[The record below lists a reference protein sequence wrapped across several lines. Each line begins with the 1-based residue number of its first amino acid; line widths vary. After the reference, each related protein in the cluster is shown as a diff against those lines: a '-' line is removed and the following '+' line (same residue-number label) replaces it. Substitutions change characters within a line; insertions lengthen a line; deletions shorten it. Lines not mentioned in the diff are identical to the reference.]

1 MSDFGKNFKARMKET
16 GITQHQMAAILDISQ
31 SSVGHYASGRRNPRI
46 DVLEKIADE
55 LEVSMDWL
63 LGKNGSQYATKDI
76 TKSSIL
82 NISCTPLE
90 KAAWV
95 KAAGGQKLDTWVTNS
110 LNSATINTE

>member
-46 DVLEKIADE
+46 DVLEKIANE
-55 LEVSMDWL
+55 LEVSLDWL
-63 LGKNGSQYATKDI
+63 CGRNGNQNATKDI

-82 NISCTPLE
+82 NISCTPRE
-90 KAAWV
+90 KEAWV
-95 KAAGGQKLDTWVTNS
+95 KTAGGQKLDAWVTNS
-110 LNSATINTE
+110 LNSAAINTE